1 MNIVSILNLW
11 LSRLYKTAA
20 ILLVLL
26 AVIISACRL
35 FLPHIHHYKLHV
47 QNYINAKSQANIT
60 IGTLSM
66 KWQKSGPVLL
76 LDDVIILNSENASVS
91 VKQLELQ
98 VDFWQTLSQQKLI
111 SKDLILSGVELICLR
126 HYGAVIHLSIV
137 KRLILVTIL
146 MLT

>member
-1 MNIVSILNLW
+1 MNIVSTLNLW

-35 FLPHIHHYKLHV
+35 LLPHIHHYKLHV

-66 KWQKSGPVLL
+66 KWQQSGPVLL
-76 LDDVIILNSENASVS
+76 LDEVVILDSENATVS

-98 VDFWQTLSQQKLI
+98 VDFWQTLSQQT
-111 SKDLILSGVELICLR
+111 
-126 HYGAVIHLSIV
+126 YF
-137 KRLILVTIL
+137 KRSYFIGCEG
-146 MLT
+146 